1 MMDGI
6 QDQQQHQPWANPN
19 STSSSL
25 QSQEMHHQQDEATTN
40 DESFLTQPYST
51 LDEPI
56 RETIMR
62 DVRSVVSK
70 IKVVLLPL
78 KKSVS
83 FSIIEN
89 RPKTVS
95 YLTHGVIFRV
105 FRKESIGICICI
117 NRRTSRS

>member
-1 MMDGI
+1 MEG
-6 QDQQQHQPWANPN
+6 QHQPWANPN
-19 STSSSL
+19 NTNSTSSST
-25 QSQEMHHQQDEATTN
+25 QEIQHHQQNETID

-51 LDEPI
+51 LDEPV

-83 FSIIEN
+83 
-89 RPKTVS
+89 
-95 YLTHGVIFRV
+95 IF
-105 FRKESIGICICI
+105 
-117 NRRTSRS
+117 